1 MLWRCSDA
9 RRTGH
14 RGAGCAHPALRQHRR
29 RQVHTRQ
36 RHPAYIRQ
44 QCMEFRVYTRGIGLM
59 AVLPNIQAV
68 SDFADLSGS
77 RWTQKIEACERGR
90 GSGPTGP
97 LVRAA
102 IPGAPGL
109 PAVGPAASGVRG
121 ALAPPGLFGA
131 PLQRLRFFTPRL
143 APVAPSSTAFRPLT
157 PRRIIGPLDHSNPT
171 SRIDWRTSCI
181 VAPLHAC

>member
-1 MLWRCSDA
+1 MLI
-9 RRTGH
+9 
-14 RGAGCAHPALRQHRR
+14 RGN
-29 RQVHTRQ
+29 
-36 RHPAYIRQ
+36 IRQ

-181 VAPLHAC
+181 FAPLHAC

>member
-1 MLWRCSDA
+1 MLI
-9 RRTGH
+9 
-14 RGAGCAHPALRQHRR
+14 RGN
-29 RQVHTRQ
+29 
-36 RHPAYIRQ
+36 IRQ

-109 PAVGPAASGVRG
+109 PAA
-121 ALAPPGLFGA
+121 
-131 PLQRLRFFTPRL
+131 
-143 APVAPSSTAFRPLT
+143 
-157 PRRIIGPLDHSNPT
+157 GPL
-171 SRIDWRTSCI
+171 RIM
-181 VAPLHAC
+181 LACEFLININTGR